1 MTSAPA
7 PVVDHAAGETPKMSH
22 REVLQALSG
31 LLTGMFVSI
40 ISGTVVSSSLPIII
54 ADLGGTQASF
64 TWVVTAT
71 LLATTV
77 STPIWGKLAD
87 IFNRKLLIQIALVIF
102 VASSA
107 MAGFSQDPASLITCR
122 VFQGLG
128 AGGLT
133 SLSQIIMADI
143 LSPRERGK
151 YMGLFGAVM
160 GVGTVGGPL
169 IGGFLTDAIDWRWN
183 FFVGV
188 PFAIVA
194 IILLQKTLHLP
205 AVPKGKVTID
215 YLGTVLLAG
224 GVSLLLIWVSLAGT
238 EFDWWSTETFA
249 MVGGSL
255 VTLAVFIFV
264 EFKATNPIIPLP
276 LFKNRTF
283 TLAVIGSISVGV
295 AMFGTSVFLSQYMQ
309 LARGAS
315 ATESGLMTIPMV
327 AGMLVSSTLIGMVI
341 SRTGKWKRYMVL
353 GSIMLTV
360 GMFLMGTIRFDT
372 NFAIVSA
379 YMVLLGAGVGMV
391 MQNMV
396 LVVQN
401 AVDPRELGVAS
412 SGVAFFRSLG
422 GTVGISALGAVLG
435 SQATSLMADRKDDLM
450 AAIMKLGEKGAGVA
464 DALSSG
470 QLPAMKD
477 LPESVRV
484 IIESVYGQAVADIF
498 VVAAPLAI
506 VTILAVAFLPNLS
519 LSTKTNHQRMTQS
532 SAEVGDDVA
541 QVAEASV
548 AAEPRTGQLDAIG
561 QDAQASDRDGTSS
574 GR

>member
-1 MTSAPA
+1 MTTSSTSVSPA
-7 PVVDHAAGETPKMSH
+7 SPPAKMTH

-40 ISGTVVSSSLPIII
+40 LAGTVVSSSLPIII
-54 ADLGGTQASF
+54 ADLGGSQASF

-87 IFNRKLLIQIALVIF
+87 ILNRKLLIQIALVIF
-102 VASSA
+102 VSASA
-107 MAGFSQDPASLITCR
+107 AAGFSQDPGTLITFR

-169 IGGFLTDAIDWRWN
+169 VGGFLTDGIDWRWN

-194 IILLQKTLHLP
+194 LILLQKTLHLP
-205 AVPKGKVTID
+205 RRPHTRVSID
-215 YLGTVLLAG
+215 YLGTVLLAA

-238 EFDWWSTETFA
+238 EFDWWSTETVL

-255 VTLAVFIFV
+255 VIIAAFMIV
-264 EFKATNPIIPLP
+264 EFKAKNPIIPLT

-283 TLAVIGSISVGV
+283 TLAVVGSISVGV

-315 ATESGLMTIPMV
+315 ATESGLMTIPMIG
-327 AGMLVSSTLIGMVI
+327 GMLVSSTIIGAVI
-341 SRTGKWKRYMVL
+341 TRTGIWKRYMVT

-360 GMFLMGTIRFDT
+360 GMFLMSTIRYDT
-372 NFAIVSA
+372 NFALVSA

-401 AVDPRELGVAS
+401 AVDPAELGVAS

-435 SQATSLMADRKDDLM
+435 SQATDLLAERKDDLM
-450 AAIMKLGEKGAGVA
+450 AAIAKLGEKGAAVA
-464 DALSSG
+464 EQLSGG
-470 QLPAMKD
+470 QLPAMKE

-498 VVAAPLAI
+498 LVAAPLAL
-506 VTILAVAFLPNLS
+506 VTIIAVAFLPNLS
-519 LSTKTNHQRMTQS
+519 LSDKTNHERL
-532 SAEVGDDVA
+532 AETPADQAGVEVA
-541 QVAEASV
+541 QLAEASV
-548 AAEPRTGQLDAIG
+548 AAEPRTSPIGVVHDRRDDGLD
-561 QDAQASDRDGTSS
+561 R
-574 GR
+574 

>member
-1 MTSAPA
+1 MT
-7 PVVDHAAGETPKMSH
+7 H

-40 ISGTVVSSSLPIII
+40 LAGTVVSSSLPIII
-54 ADLGGTQASF
+54 ADLGGSQASF

-87 IFNRKLLIQIALVIF
+87 ILNRKLLIQIALVIF
-102 VASSA
+102 VSASA
-107 MAGFSQDPASLITCR
+107 AAGFSQDPGTLITFR

-169 IGGFLTDAIDWRWN
+169 VGGFLTDGIDWRWN

-194 IILLQKTLHLP
+194 LILLQKTLHLP
-205 AVPKGKVTID
+205 RRPHTRVSID
-215 YLGTVLLAG
+215 YLGTVLLAA

-238 EFDWWSTETFA
+238 EFDWWSTETVL

-255 VTLAVFIFV
+255 VIIAAFMIV
-264 EFKATNPIIPLP
+264 EFKAKNPIIPLT

-283 TLAVIGSISVGV
+283 TLAVVGSISVGV

-315 ATESGLMTIPMV
+315 ATESGLMTIPMIG
-327 AGMLVSSTLIGMVI
+327 GMLVSSTIIGAVI
-341 SRTGKWKRYMVL
+341 TRTGIWKRYMVT

-360 GMFLMGTIRFDT
+360 GMFLMSTIRYDT
-372 NFAIVSA
+372 NFALVSA

-401 AVDPRELGVAS
+401 AVDPAELGVAS

-435 SQATSLMADRKDDLM
+435 SQATDLLAERKDDLM
-450 AAIMKLGEKGAGVA
+450 AAIAKLGEKGAAVA
-464 DALSSG
+464 EQLSGG
-470 QLPAMKD
+470 QLPAMKE

-498 VVAAPLAI
+498 LVAAPLAL
-506 VTILAVAFLPNLS
+506 VTIIAVAFLPNLS
-519 LSTKTNHQRMTQS
+519 LSDKTNHERL
-532 SAEVGDDVA
+532 AETPADQAGVEVA
-541 QVAEASV
+541 QLAEASV
-548 AAEPRTGQLDAIG
+548 AAEPRTSPIGVVHDRRDDGLD
-561 QDAQASDRDGTSS
+561 R
-574 GR
+574 

>member
-1 MTSAPA
+1 
-7 PVVDHAAGETPKMSH
+7 MSH

-532 SAEVGDDVA
+532 SAEAGDDVA

-548 AAEPRTGQLDAIG
+548 AAEPRTGQLDATG

>member
-1 MTSAPA
+1 MTSASAPA
-7 PVVDHAAGETPKMSH
+7 VDHAAGETPKMSH

-188 PFAIVA
+188 PFAIIA
-194 IILLQKTLHLP
+194 IFLLQKTLHLP

-255 VTLAVFIFV
+255 VTLAVFIYV

-353 GSIMLTV
+353 GSIMLTA

-401 AVDPRELGVAS
+401 TVDPRELGVAS

-561 QDAQASDRDGTSS
+561 QDAAASDRDGTTS